1 MERAPARWPLPAFFR
16 ASSFLGFA
24 SALAC
29 AETEGLGL
37 DGGWADAGLV
47 DGGSIADAGPIEVV
61 RLRGNL
67 ATTNEQAV
75 MTTPLPGATVCQTH
89 PIEGPCAISEANG
102 AYELEVVAD
111 AEVLLE
117 IAAPELPNYLLPL
130 RTGAVDGNLNVP
142 LLPLGVVADWGALT
156 GGSLDPRRGIL
167 IVQVA
172 APDVTVTLSP
182 DDARV
187 RAYTDAAGGV
197 PNPGLPRSSPH
208 GFAIF
213 LDVPPG
219 EHTVRVEHPTRS
231 CRRGLG
237 WPGPSDNLAGGPI
250 RAGQVT
256 RLTIAC
262 RAQ

>member
-1 MERAPARWPLPAFFR
+1 MIRAPNRTFPARFCWAWALI
-16 ASSFLGFA
+16 SSLGG
-24 SALAC
+24 LAC

-37 DGGWADAGLV
+37 DGGWGDAGFL
-47 DGGSIADAGPIEVV
+47 DGGFAADAGPVDFV
-61 RLRGNL
+61 PLRGNL

-75 MTTPLPGATVCQTH
+75 MTTPLPGATICQTY
-89 PIEGPCAISEANG
+89 PVEGPCVITEANG

-117 IAAPELPNYLLPL
+117 VGAPRHPNYLLPL
-130 RTGAVDGNLNVP
+130 RTSAVDGNLSVP
-142 LLPLGVVADWGALT
+142 LLPLEVVADWGALT
-156 GGSLDPRRGIL
+156 GGSLDPGRGIL

-187 RAYTDAAGGV
+187 RAYTDAAGGA

-213 LDVPPG
+213 LDIPPG
-219 EHTVRVEHPTRS
+219 EHEVRVEHPTRS

-237 WPGPSDNLAGGPI
+237 WAGAAENFARGPI

-256 RLTIAC
+256 RLTVAC
-262 RAQ
+262 RAP